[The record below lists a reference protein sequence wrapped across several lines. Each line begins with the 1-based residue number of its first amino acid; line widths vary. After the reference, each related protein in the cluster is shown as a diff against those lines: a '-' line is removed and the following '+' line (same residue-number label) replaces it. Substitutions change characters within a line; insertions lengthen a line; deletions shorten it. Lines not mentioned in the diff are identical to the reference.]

1 MKDLVLRTEIYG
13 DGGEIRMTDFKYN
26 PIELGEKIIK
36 KRKECGYSQ
45 EEASEKL
52 GISRDSISRYENG
65 ASRIPVEVLARMS
78 FLYET
83 SMDYFVKDE
92 LIENVD
98 GDIISLIETYTPR
111 QRKIIYNILKQIEN
125 AFCISA

>member
-1 MKDLVLRTEIYG
+1 
-13 DGGEIRMTDFKYN
+13 MTDFKYN

>member
-52 GISRDSISRYENG
+52 GISRYENG

-98 GDIISLIETYTPR
+98 GDIISLIEAYTPR